1 MKFINYLTSIAGI
14 EIFPLISLLI
24 FFGFFVV
31 LAVWLL
37 RTDKKR
43 MNCLLYTSMS
53 PLIAAVLMPLSS
65 FSVILIATISTKIAA
80 SSILGKP
87 EHDGD
92 QVIQ

>member
-43 MNCLLYTSMS
+43 MNKL
-53 PLIAAVLMPLSS
+53 AAMAIES
-65 FSVILIATISTKIAA
+65 
-80 SSILGKP
+80 
-87 EHDGD
+87 D
-92 QVIQ
+92 QENNDYRTE

>member
-43 MNCLLYTSMS
+43 MNDL
-53 PLIAAVLMPLSS
+53 AAMA
-65 FSVILIATISTKIAA
+65 IE
-80 SSILGKP
+80 P
-87 EHDGD
+87 EQENNDYRTE
-92 QVIQ
+92 

>member
-24 FFGFFVV
+24 FFGFFVI

-43 MNCLLYTSMS
+43 MNDL
-53 PLIAAVLMPLSS
+53 AAMA
-65 FSVILIATISTKIAA
+65 IE
-80 SSILGKP
+80 P
-87 EHDGD
+87 EQQNNDYRTE
-92 QVIQ
+92 

>member
-14 EIFPLISLLI
+14 EIFPLISLII

-43 MNCLLYTSMS
+43 MNDL
-53 PLIAAVLMPLSS
+53 AAMA
-65 FSVILIATISTKIAA
+65 IE
-80 SSILGKP
+80 P
-87 EHDGD
+87 EQENNDYRTE
-92 QVIQ
+92 

>member
-43 MNCLLYTSMS
+43 MNDL
-53 PLIAAVLMPLSS
+53 AAMA
-65 FSVILIATISTKIAA
+65 IE
-80 SSILGKP
+80 P
-87 EHDGD
+87 EQQNNDYRTE
-92 QVIQ
+92 

>member
-31 LAVWLL
+31 LTVWLL

-43 MNCLLYTSMS
+43 MNDL
-53 PLIAAVLMPLSS
+53 AAMAIEPKQENNDYR
-65 FSVILIATISTKIAA
+65 T
-80 SSILGKP
+80 
-87 EHDGD
+87 E
-92 QVIQ
+92 

>member
-43 MNCLLYTSMS
+43 MNEL
-53 PLIAAVLMPLSS
+53 AAMA
-65 FSVILIATISTKIAA
+65 IE
-80 SSILGKP
+80 P
-87 EHDGD
+87 EQQNNDYRTE
-92 QVIQ
+92 